1 MGFSKSISKSNY
13 LMSNAEPDHS
23 YNNFHQGVHC
33 YGHFPVSS
41 PGSRIYHHVSL
52 LLKLSS
58 VSNSKPIVMSANR
71 WSRLPSSWSLG
82 CGWLFKSSRLR
93 CWSKWR
99 PSNDR
104 RRVSWTYTE
113 QYRLC
118 EASCPTPS
126 LGLSADGGFTSL
138 QSNFLLLLHTSTSNP
153 VNLRTLRKALHWIL
167 LDK

>member
-1 MGFSKSISKSNY
+1 MGFSKSISKSNC
-13 LMSNAEPDHS
+13 LMSNAERTYSNRS
-23 YNNFHQGVHC
+23 YNHFHQGAHC
-33 YGHFPVSS
+33 YGHFPMSS

-58 VSNSKPIVMSANR
+58 VSKPIVMSANR

-104 RRVSWTYTE
+104 RRV
-113 QYRLC
+113 C

-167 LDK
+167 DN